1 MLWAPT
7 AQVLPSGL
15 GGRWWE
21 RTKDRLGSVPTSTT
35 SWLWDQLL
43 VHLIKAFL
51 PHLQKGI
58 RNKHLKRLFE
68 DLDEEAYN
76 ARSLESMVCCP
87 MYHIALLRLE
97 QAVSDRRVLL

>member
-7 AQVLPSGL
+7 AQVLTSGL

-21 RTKDRLGSVPTSTT
+21 RKKDRLGSVPTSTT
-35 SWLWDQLL
+35 FWLWDQLL

-58 RNKHLKRLFE
+58 RNKHLKRLLE
-68 DLDEEAYN
+68 DLDKEAYN
-76 ARSLESMVCCP
+76 ARSLESMVCRP

-97 QAVSDRRVLL
+97 LAMSDRRVLL